1 MADTV
6 AAKTFFLD
14 PSLSLPSFNY
24 RGQVLLP

>member
-6 AAKTFFLD
+6 AAKSFILD
-14 PSLSLPSFNY
+14 PSLTLPSLNY